1 MATSAN
7 ERSSSLK
14 EDSLNTSFE
23 MIYNSDLNVIVEE
36 IRGLRK
42 KMNRPRVFESG
53 SCPFFSG

>member
-1 MATSAN
+1 
-7 ERSSSLK
+7 
-14 EDSLNTSFE
+14 

-53 SCPFFSG
+53 